1 MDNTKKT
8 DERRKFLNYL
18 FKTDYLCGL
27 FSNPYKIVQG
37 LFSSIDLHRDYNSWA
52 PTLPRNHSHFM
63 RLEHH
68 DLIEEKGLRI

>member
-8 DERRKFLNYL
+8 DEEEFLNYL

-27 FSNPYKIVQG
+27 FSNPYKNVQG
-37 LFSSIDLHRDYNSWA
+37 LFSSIDLHKDYNSWA
-52 PTLPRNHSHFM
+52 PTLPRNNSHFM

-68 DLIEEKGLRI
+68 DLIEEERLCI